1 MEVEVE
7 RVGQALS
14 VCDDTSR
21 GERCSSGGSS
31 SSRRGV
37 VLVKLTE
44 SKPTCLCDGAQR
56 LKAAT
61 RLST

>member
-21 GERCSSGGSS
+21 GERCSSS
-31 SSRRGV
+31 RGV
-37 VLVKLTE
+37 VLVNSQKQTD
-44 SKPTCLCDGAQR
+44 PFV
-56 LKAAT
+56 
-61 RLST
+61 